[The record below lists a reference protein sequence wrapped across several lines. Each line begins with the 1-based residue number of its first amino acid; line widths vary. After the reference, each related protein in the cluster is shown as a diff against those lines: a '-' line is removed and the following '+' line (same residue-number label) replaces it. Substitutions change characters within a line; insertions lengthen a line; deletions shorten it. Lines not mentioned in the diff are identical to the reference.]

1 MGWRRGNGTG
11 RDNLAVEL
19 YDPDLHMRRALPTI
33 CPLCHSAS
41 AGVFAEL
48 RGSPFSRCEVCS
60 LTFRGPGDHPS
71 PEQELLRY
79 AIHQNDPSD
88 PRYRAYLSPLVE
100 ALAPHLATR
109 AEGLDYGSG
118 PGPALPVMLEERGF
132 RVTLYDPFFAP
143 DAAVLAREYDFITC
157 SETAE
162 HFAKP
167 AEEFER
173 FDRILRPGGW
183 LGVMTQLL
191 TEDTDFGRWHY
202 ARDVTHLCFYT
213 RDTMAWIAG
222 RHGWSLEYPHPR
234 VALFR
239 KGIE

>member
-1 MGWRRGNGTG
+1 
-11 RDNLAVEL
+11 
-19 YDPDLHMRRALPTI
+19 MRRASHTV
-33 CPLCHSAS
+33 CPLCRSTS

-48 RGSPFSRCEVCS
+48 RGSTFFRCVACA
-60 LTFRGPGDHPS
+60 LTFRTAADHPS
-71 PEQELLRY
+71 PEEELLRY
-79 AIHQNDPSD
+79 AIHQNDPAD

-100 ALAPHLATR
+100 ALAPRLAGR

-118 PGPALPVMLEERGF
+118 PGPALAVMLEERGF
-132 RVTLYDPFFAP
+132 QVTLYDPFFAP
-143 DAAVLAREYDFITC
+143 DAAALTRQYDFITC

-173 FDRILRPGGW
+173 FDRLMRRGGW

-191 TEDTDFGRWHY
+191 TDDTGFGRWHY

-213 RDTMAWIAG
+213 PDTMAWIAG
-222 RHGWSLEYPHPR
+222 RHGWAVERPHPR
-234 VALFR
+234 VTLFQ
-239 KGIE
+239 KV